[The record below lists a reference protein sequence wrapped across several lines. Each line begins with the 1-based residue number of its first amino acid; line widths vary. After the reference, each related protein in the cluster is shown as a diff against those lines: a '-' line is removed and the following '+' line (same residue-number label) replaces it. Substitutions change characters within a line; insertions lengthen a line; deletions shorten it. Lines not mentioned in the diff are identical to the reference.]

1 MIAHPRAAGRAVAE
15 INVVRRVRVN
25 KNTGEL
31 ESMSGV
37 TVEEWQ
43 LLSFFEVEPT
53 FDDPDVPW
61 SYNDALYTVR
71 QRGFTL
77 SFAIAPAYRDVRI
90 NIEHDGQ
97 KLYEFKAMV
106 VKDVRYKK
114 DRGAEHLEIVVS
126 EQDCLV
132 LRLRPRIELSHS
144 ADHRLS
150 PT

>member
-1 MIAHPRAAGRAVAE
+1 
-15 INVVRRVRVN
+15 
-25 KNTGEL
+25 
-31 ESMSGV
+31 MSGV

-53 FDDPDVPW
+53 FDDADVPW

-71 QRGFTL
+71 QRAFTL
-77 SFAIAPAYRDVRI
+77 SFAIAPAYRDVRLI
-90 NIEHDGQ
+90 IEHDGQ
-97 KLYEFKAMV
+97 KLYEFKAME

-114 DRGAEHLEIVVS
+114 DRGAEQLEIVVS

-132 LRLRPRIELSHS
+132 LRLRPRIELSH
-144 ADHRLS
+144 APDHRLS